1 MSKLKYYLIP
11 IHLMKITNATTQSAV
26 EEKKKE
32 ANNLEQIRKEVM
44 EDPSK
49 IPQKMIDHIQ

>member
-11 IHLMKITNATTQSAV
+11 IHLMKITNATTLSAV

-49 IPQKMIDHIQ
+49 IP